1 MHSSFPEEA
10 NERAAAAAVVRNAI
24 GRELRKMYKY
34 ELWRPLPD
42 NFALLLS
49 KLDGD
54 TSHRPHGT
62 AK

>member
-10 NERAAAAAVVRNAI
+10 HERAAAAAVVRNAI
-24 GRELRKMYKY
+24 GRELRRMYKY
-34 ELWRPLPD
+34 ELRRPLPD

-54 TSHRPHGT
+54 TSDGSQGT

>member
-10 NERAAAAAVVRNAI
+10 NERAAAAAAVRNAI

-42 NFALLLS
+42 NFARLLS
-49 KLDGD
+49 KLDD
-54 TSHRPHGT
+54 YTSHEPHAA